1 MSLRKIQR
9 GRLELTGIILL
20 PIVLLVLIHAVEYV
34 HCRRVEREIALRRLH
49 LRLVPMMEKR
59 FDGARER
66 MKLFMDAEDGAD
78 GSSELTM
85 RVSRGAQEAGFST
98 RAVKLEKLP
107 ATEGGSWTDY
117 KVVASGEGT
126 LQALARFLDD
136 CERIGPRPFRV
147 TQARIAARSLS
158 PETVYDAEFELMLR
172 ALHCDKPAA
181 KPLMP
186 IFGARVDEAAVLKSA
201 TRVDGLL
208 DAIQKRQRSQPGLL
222 PLAKLTGRQSA
233 YGPVEE
239 TEAPFRLTGVIRDA
253 KKPLALTD
261 QGLMGIGEE
270 RDGFRVVEIR
280 EDAVVVEKPQGGRI
294 VMKLYQEGE
303 R

>member
-9 GRLELTGIILL
+9 GRLELTGIILF
-20 PIVLLVLIHAVEYV
+20 PIALLGLIHAVAFI
-34 HCRRVEREIALRRLH
+34 HGRRLEREIALRRLH
-49 LRLVPMMEKR
+49 LRLVPTMEKR

-66 MKLFMDAEDGAD
+66 MKPFMDAEDGVD

-85 RVSRGAQEAGFST
+85 RVSRGAQESGFAT

-107 ATEGGSWTDY
+107 AAEGGAWTDY

-126 LQALARFLDD
+126 LQALTRFLDD

-172 ALHCDKPAA
+172 ALHCDKAAA
-181 KPLMP
+181 KPVLP
-186 IFGARVDEAAVLKSA
+186 VFGARLDEVAIAKSA
-201 TRVDGLL
+201 ARVDGLL

-233 YGPVEE
+233 YGPAEAR
-239 TEAPFRLTGVIRDA
+239 EAPFRLTGVIRDA

-261 QGLMGIGEE
+261 QGLMGVGEE
-270 RDGFRVVEIR
+270 RDGFRVIEIR
-280 EDAVVVEKPQGGRI
+280 DDAVVVEKPQGGRI